1 MDSKSKVSN
10 EPAVSKNAFFV
21 PIRVRFTIPRPIQL
35 PKDYPVNP
43 QTFGQH
49 LKKARLDKSLTQKEL
64 ANLCGI
70 DYNTIRH
77 YEKDHWL
84 PPRAVICKL
93 NSALNVSLP
102 IYKDTDPAIENPYV
116 VKEQSFGIRLS
127 TEMSKKLK
135 FYADKN
141 KISKSAVI
149 QNALKTYLTK
159 ITSNQMDLPFDK
171 IILKKQG
178 FVKRYFYLRPE
189 VLEQLYQVSKATGFR
204 KVEIVRMVLIEHLNS
219 V

>member
-49 LKKARLDKSLTQKEL
+49 LKKTRLDKGLTQKEL

-102 IYKDTDPAIENPYV
+102 IYKDTDPAIENPYII
-116 VKEQSFGIRLS
+116 KEQSFGIRLS
-127 TEMSKKLK
+127 SEMSKKLK
-135 FYADKN
+135 LYADKN

-149 QNALKTYLTK
+149 QNALKTFLPK
-159 ITSNQMDLPFDK
+159 ILANEIPILADK
-171 IILKKQG
+171 IILKKQN
-178 FVKRYFYLRPE
+178 FVKQYFSIPPDL
-189 VLEQLYQVSKATGFR
+189 LEQLHRVSKMTGFR
-204 KVEIVRMVLIEHLNS
+204 KVEIVRLVLVLEIG
-219 V
+219 